1 MPSLPNKTKA
11 IHLPSAVIGSITAKS
26 KNNGVSFR
34 ISTPELNKDELG
46 VIFDLQ
52 DQIVD
57 LLIQPSDAEFP
68 DIVTVK
74 SEVDAKTPSQRIRGV
89 LFVLWKQNQEGHK
102 EFSTYYQ
109 QKMGAIIDHL
119 KSKIEEAEV

>member
-1 MPSLPNKTKA
+1 MTKA

-34 ISTPELNKDELG
+34 VSTPELNKEELM
-46 VIFDLQ
+46 VVFDLQ

-57 LLIQPSDAEFP
+57 LLIQPSDIEFA
-68 DIVTVK
+68 DIVEVK

-89 LFVLWKQNQEGHK
+89 LFILWKQNPEGHK

-119 KSKIEEAEV
+119 KTKIEEAQ